1 MVRTLATRRS
11 NRVSGTKEKGTL
23 ERGSNVA
30 ELETTTTETEDDDSK
45 TEEEEKELEEFGNA
59 DNGKESV
66 QDSRSN
72 CEPIDMEIEIGSG
85 KDSSLSS
92 IGLPGTITKKQS
104 GLVLSVIQKSRLSNW
119 AEHHF
124 LRANKIMSFDE
135 AANDTKLHKAICK
148 AVGIEESDWAHV
160 GAEAIRKLRSA
171 MSDRVS
177 LHRKI
182 VKGLYFGKFLIGE

>member
-11 NRVSGTKEKGTL
+11 NRVSGTKEKGAL
-23 ERGSNVA
+23 EERISNVA
-30 ELETTTTETEDDDSK
+30 ELETTTTETEDNDSK
-45 TEEEEKELEEFGNA
+45 TEEEEKELEEFGY
-59 DNGKESV
+59 DNGKEGAQESGE
-66 QDSRSN
+66 N
-72 CEPIDMEIEIGSG
+72 CEPIDMEIDIGSD
-85 KDSSLSS
+85 KDSSLSTL
-92 IGLPGTITKKQS
+92 GLPGDKKA
-104 GLVLSVIQKSRLSNW
+104 GPLLGVIQKSRLSNW

-135 AANDTKLHKAICK
+135 AAKDTKLHKAICK
-148 AVGIEESDWAHV
+148 AVGIEESEWAHV

-182 VKGLYFGKFLIGE
+182 VKGLYLGKSLIDGK